1 MSTENHKI
9 DAKDR
14 TINEVLSD
22 KKYTVDYFQREY
34 SWQKK
39 HIEQLVTDL
48 TDTFLNQYQ
57 SSDKRADVE
66 GYSKYYLGP
75 FVVCSKGG
83 SLSIIDGQQR
93 LTSITLL
100 LIFLNHKQPGLLEK
114 LIFSEKFGNKSFN
127 IQVPEREECLNQL
140 YITGEYIPKSG
151 DDESIKNMAERY
163 DDIGD
168 AFPDEIDSVAL
179 PYFIDWLRENVI
191 LVEITAYSDDNAYTI
206 FETMND
212 RGMSLT
218 STEMLKGFVL
228 SRFNKADKRDKAN
241 TFWKNE
247 IQKLHQFDKDEDLQ
261 FFQAWLRSQYAKT
274 IRQGKAGSSNEDFEK
289 IGTRFHSWFKDNL
302 KSIGIK
308 ENSEEDFD
316 RLVHI
321 NFKYFI
327 EAYIAILD
335 ATKVITDGLEHVF
348 YHSRWGI
355 AESLGMPL
363 MLAPL
368 LPSDSAEITKRKIN
382 AVAYYLESFAVRRSI
397 NFRNFSASSIR
408 YTMNSLVKE
417 IRGKDIESLEAL
429 LKEKIEKLE
438 ENWNGVSDFRMH
450 GMNYRFVKFLLARI
464 TSFIEEKSGIN
475 TNFATYHEKRKNAKP
490 FEVEHIWANKFE
502 EHRDEFDQE
511 NEFTNYRNRIGDL
524 ALLHNGTNQSFN
536 DMPYEEKLTHYVKE
550 NLLLKSLHDQCYVNN
565 PNFKSMINDVNL
577 PFKAHSSFKK
587 ADINERQKLIQAIC
601 QKIWM

>member
-1 MSTENHKI
+1 M
-9 DAKDR
+9 
-14 TINEVLSD
+14 
-22 KKYTVDYFQREY
+22 
-34 SWQKK
+34 
-39 HIEQLVTDL
+39 
-48 TDTFLNQYQ
+48 
-57 SSDKRADVE
+57 
-66 GYSKYYLGP
+66 
-75 FVVCSKGG
+75 
-83 SLSIIDGQQR
+83 
-93 LTSITLL
+93 
-100 LIFLNHKQPGLLEK
+100 
-114 LIFSEKFGNKSFN
+114 
-127 IQVPEREECLNQL
+127 PEREECLNQL

-475 TNFATYHEKRKNAKP
+475 NNFATYHEKRKNAKP

>member
-475 TNFATYHEKRKNAKP
+475 NNFATYHEKRKNAKP